1 MKRATFIAGL
11 VVAGGLLS
19 LGLAREQGGTKPPA
33 ADEQAIRAIAT
44 AFTAAFNKHDA
55 KAIGELFLPDAKAI
69 TEDNNVAEGREAIV
83 ALFADQFA
91 DSPKAKI
98 EVTIG
103 SIKFIGSDMAV
114 EVGTTKTV
122 NDPGE
127 EPELSKYTVVH
138 VKRDG
143 KWWMA
148 LARDSEG
155 DTPTNNERLQPLA
168 WLVGDWIDES
178 PEAVVMTSCRWSPDK
193 NFLLQDIQVQ
203 AAGKSI
209 MTINQRIGWDQLQKC
224 VHSWVFDSEGGFGEG
239 IWTRTSD
246 GWVIKATGV
255 RTDGSTGSATN
266 IVTPVGKNEY
276 VWRSTDRVVGGNTKE
291 DVVVRVVRKPRYSPT
306 GSPRLSQ
313 PAARGLAKL
322 SR

>member
-1 MKRATFIAGL
+1 MKRTTFVAGL
-11 VVAGGLLS
+11 VVAVGLLS
-19 LGLAREQGGTKPPA
+19 LGLAHEQGGAKVPT

-44 AFTAAFNKHDA
+44 AFATAFNNHDA

-69 TEDNNVAEGREAIV
+69 TEDDDVVEGREAIV

-91 DSPKAKI
+91 ESPKAKI
-98 EVTIG
+98 EVTVG
-103 SIKFIGSDMAV
+103 SIKFIGSDMAI

-122 NDPGE
+122 SGPGE

-155 DTPTNNERLQPLA
+155 DTPTNHDRLQPLA

-203 AAGKSI
+203 TAGKPV

-239 IWTRTSD
+239 IWTRAGD

-266 IVTPVGKNEY
+266 AITPVGKNGY
-276 VWRSTDRVVGGNTKE
+276 VWRSTDRVVGGSIE
-291 DVVVRVVRKPRYSPT
+291 DDVEVRVVRKPPT
-306 GSPRLSQ
+306 SGT
-313 PAARGLAKL
+313 KKN
-322 SR
+322 